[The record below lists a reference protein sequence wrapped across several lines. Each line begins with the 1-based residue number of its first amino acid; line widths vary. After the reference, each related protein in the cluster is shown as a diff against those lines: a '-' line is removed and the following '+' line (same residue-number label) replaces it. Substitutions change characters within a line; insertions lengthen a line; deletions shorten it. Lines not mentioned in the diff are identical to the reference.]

1 MGGGIRPDLL
11 VLADTFT
18 TGERA
23 FMKGIGGQIPV
34 YRDVIST
41 YALEMKARGT
51 LTDPSFT
58 VGAPMV
64 DEVLRRL
71 AAKNVPI
78 DREAAAGARSLIAQ
92 DLSYEAARYVFGRE
106 AEFRRRM
113 GDDRQTRRRCGRA
126 PVTRR
131 RSCPR
136 SRGRDRRASLRN

>member
-1 MGGGIRPDLL
+1 M
-11 VLADTFT
+11 
-18 TGERA
+18 
-23 FMKGIGGQIPV
+23 

-92 DLSYEAARYVFGRE
+92 DLSYEAARYVFGRD

-113 GDDRQTRRRCGRA
+113 GDDRQIQEALRLA
-126 PVTRR
+126 
-131 RSCPR
+131 
-136 SRGRDRRASLRN
+136 RRARTPQELLTLAGAAAGAGTSLRN